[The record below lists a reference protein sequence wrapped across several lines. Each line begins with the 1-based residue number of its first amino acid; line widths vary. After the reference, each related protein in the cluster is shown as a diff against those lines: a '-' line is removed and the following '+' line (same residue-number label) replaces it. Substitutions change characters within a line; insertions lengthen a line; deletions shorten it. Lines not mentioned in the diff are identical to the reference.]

1 MSQLKI
7 FHVSKGKQNVDF
19 DFFPIN
25 HSSADVSM
33 QFESSY
39 DFFFKK
45 ICLIKCIFSIFGNAF
60 CESYIIRHGP

>member
-19 DFFPIN
+19 DFFTIN

-39 DFFFKK
+39 DFFFFKK
-45 ICLIKCIFSIFGNAF
+45 NLFN
-60 CESYIIRHGP
+60 